1 MPSFVRETPAPHAV
15 IEVVAADGARLRVR
29 RHGNPRGPR
38 LMLSHGNGFAIDGYF
53 SFWSRFLGSFDVVVF
68 DMRSHGQNPRAEPPN
83 HDYAHMVPDLDGI
96 CRAVGEEFGEKP
108 TAGVFHSMS
117 AQCAMLQALAGRSDF
132 AALILFDPPDVPPP
146 GHPVR
151 GKMEDYEHKLAR
163 WARQRRTHFDE
174 PLELAENYAS
184 TRSGQRWAEGAAE
197 QMARAVLQPDPAGGW
212 RLACPTELE
221 ASMYLQV
228 IPLGL
233 WPKRSD
239 FDMPVKL
246 IGADPDKPYPA
257 ATALSNRALAAE
269 GGFDY
274 VAIPGT
280 THLLQLEEPA
290 ACADAALEFLSEI
303 GFSPGI

>member
-1 MPSFVRETPAPHAV
+1 
-15 IEVVAADGARLRVR
+15 
-29 RHGNPRGPR
+29 
-38 LMLSHGNGFAIDGYF
+38 MLSHGNGFAIDGYF

-174 PLELAENYAS
+174 RSELA
-184 TRSGQRWAEGAAE
+184 
-197 QMARAVLQPDPAGGW
+197 RA
-212 RLACPTELE
+212 ELE
-221 ASMYLQV
+221 ADSGRRHADLFLDGSADCREIAARV
-228 IPLGL
+228 AGVVLVR
-233 WPKRSD
+233 KRE
-239 FDMPVKL
+239 PQEH
-246 IGADPDKPYPA
+246 ARP
-257 ATALSNRALAAE
+257 RARGRSAPR
-269 GGFDY
+269 GWVRGR
-274 VAIPGT
+274 
-280 THLLQLEEPA
+280 
-290 ACADAALEFLSEI
+290 S
-303 GFSPGI
+303 

>member
-1 MPSFVRETPAPHAV
+1 
-15 IEVVAADGARLRVR
+15 
-29 RHGNPRGPR
+29 
-38 LMLSHGNGFAIDGYF
+38 MLSHGNGFAIDGYF

-174 PLELAENYAS
+174 PLELAEDYAS

-212 RLACPTELE
+212 RLACPTELTARQTIPAAAAALTSTWNRRDPRPLITP
-221 ASMYLQV
+221 ASLD
-228 IPLGL
+228 GG
-233 WPKRSD
+233 
-239 FDMPVKL
+239 PVAR
-246 IGADPDKPYPA
+246 GSRPVPPRCQEHSEPDCGFHLSNSRA
-257 ATALSNRALAAE
+257 ATADTPVRSWAGRA
-269 GGFDY
+269 
-274 VAIPGT
+274 T
-280 THLLQLEEPA
+280 TRPA
-290 ACADAALEFLSEI
+290 RRLPSAYKRRSTRVQF
-303 GFSPGI
+303 

>member
-1 MPSFVRETPAPHAV
+1 MSAGVPEPNAT
-15 IEVVAADGARLRVR
+15 IDVVSVDGARLRVR

-53 SFWSRFLGSFDVVVF
+53 RFWSRFLEDFEVIVF
-68 DMRSHGQNPRAEPPN
+68 DMRSHGQNPRAGPPN
-83 HDYAHMVPDLDGI
+83 HDYAHMVQDFDAM
-96 CRAVGEEFGEKP
+96 CHAVADEFGRKP
-108 TAGVFHSMS
+108 TAGLFHSMS
-117 AQCAMLQALAGRSDF
+117 AQCAMLQAREARSDF
-132 AALILFDPPDVPPP
+132 AALVLFDPPDVPPP

-151 GKMEDYEHKLAR
+151 GRMKDYEHKLAL
-163 WARQRRTHFDE
+163 WARQRRTHFDD
-174 PLELAENYAS
+174 PGELASDYAS

-221 ASMYLQV
+221 AAMYLEV
-228 IPLGL
+228 ISLGL
-233 WPKRSD
+233 WPKRRD
-239 FDMPVKL
+239 FVMRVKL

-274 VAIPGT
+274 AVIPGT

-290 ACADAALEFLSEI
+290 ACAEAAIEFLSQ
-303 GFSPGI
+303 GRFQ

>member
-1 MPSFVRETPAPHAV
+1 MTRAVPAPHAV

-68 DMRSHGQNPRAEPPN
+68 DMRSHGQNPRAEPPT
-83 HDYAHMVPDLDGI
+83 HDSAHMVPDLDAI
-96 CRAVGEEFGEKP
+96 CRPVADESGAKP
-108 TAGVFHSMS
+108 TAGVFHSIS

-132 AALILFDPPDVPPP
+132 AALILFDSPDVPPP
-146 GHPVR
+146 GHSVR
-151 GKMEDYEHKLAR
+151 GKMEEYEHKLAR

-174 PLELAENYAS
+174 RSELARDYAK

-197 QMARAVLQPDPAGGW
+197 QMARAGLQPDPAGGW

-233 WPKRSD
+233 WPKRGD
-239 FDMPVKL
+239 F
-246 IGADPDKPYPA
+246 
-257 ATALSNRALAAE
+257 
-269 GGFDY
+269 
-274 VAIPGT
+274 
-280 THLLQLEEPA
+280 
-290 ACADAALEFLSEI
+290 
-303 GFSPGI
+303 

>member
-1 MPSFVRETPAPHAV
+1 MSSAVPAPHAT
-15 IEVVAADGARLRVR
+15 IEVVAADGARLRAR
-29 RHGNPRGPR
+29 RHGDPRGPR

-53 SFWSRFLGSFDVVVF
+53 NFWSRFLEGFDVVVF

-83 HDYAHMVPDLDGI
+83 HDYAHMMPDLDAI
-96 CRAVGEEFGEKP
+96 CRTVADEFGKKP
-108 TAGVFHSMS
+108 TAGLFHSMS
-117 AQCAMLQALAGRSDF
+117 AQCAMLRALEGRSEFVALA
-132 AALILFDPPDVPPP
+132 LFDPPDVPPP
-146 GHPVR
+146 GHPLR

-163 WARQRRTHFDE
+163 WARQRRTHFDD
-174 PLELAENYAS
+174 PMELASEYAS

-197 QMARAVLQPDPAGGW
+197 LMARAVLQPDPAGGW
-212 RLACPTELE
+212 RLACPAELE
-221 ASMYLQV
+221 ASMYLDV
-228 IPLGL
+228 IPLRL

-239 FDMPVKL
+239 FAMPVKL

-274 VAIPGT
+274 AAIPGT

-290 ACADAALEFLSEI
+290 ACAEAALQFLREI
-303 GFSPGI
+303 GFTG

>member
-1 MPSFVRETPAPHAV
+1 MAVPAPHAI
-15 IEVVAADGARLRVR
+15 IEVVAADGARIKVR

-38 LMLSHGNGFAIDGYF
+38 LMLSHGNGFAMDRYF
-53 SFWSRFLGSFDVVVF
+53 NFWSRFLDDFDVVVF
-68 DMRSHGQNPRAEPPN
+68 DMRSHGRNPRAEPPN
-83 HDYAHMVPDLDGI
+83 HDYEHMVPDLEAV
-96 CRAVGEEFGEKP
+96 CRAVTDEFGEKP
-108 TAGVFHSMS
+108 IAGLFHSMS
-117 AQCAMLQALAGRSDF
+117 GQAAMLQALAGRSEF
-132 AALILFDPPDVPPP
+132 ATLILFDPPDVPPP

-163 WARQRRTHFDE
+163 WTQQRRTHFDD
-174 PLELAENYAS
+174 PSELAREYAS
-184 TRSGQRWAEGAAE
+184 TRSGQRWAEGAADF
-197 QMARAVLQPDPAGGW
+197 MARAVLQPDLAGGW

-233 WPKRSD
+233 WPKRRD
-239 FDMPVKL
+239 FAMPVRL
-246 IGADPDKPYPA
+246 IGADPDKPFPA

-274 VAIPGT
+274 DAIPGT

-290 ACADAALEFLSEI
+290 ACAEAALKFLSQV
-303 GFSPGI
+303 GLR

>member
-1 MPSFVRETPAPHAV
+1 MSAGVPAPQAI
-15 IEVVAADGARLRVR
+15 IEVVAADGARLQVR
-29 RHGNPRGPR
+29 RHGNPHGAR

-53 SFWSRFLGSFDVVVF
+53 NFWSRFLDAFDVFVF

-83 HDYAHMVPDLDGI
+83 HDYAHMVPDLGLI
-96 CRAVGEEFGEKP
+96 CRTVADEFGPKP
-108 TAGVFHSMS
+108 TAGLFHSMS
-117 AQCAMLQALAGRSDF
+117 AQCAMLQGLEGRSEF
-132 AALILFDPPDVPPP
+132 AALVLFDPPDVPPP

-163 WARQRRTHFDE
+163 WAGQRRTHFDD
-174 PLELAENYAS
+174 PAELAQEYAS
-184 TRSGQRWAEGAAE
+184 TRSGQRWAEGAPE
-197 QMARAVLQPDPAGGW
+197 LMARAVPQPDPTRGW

-221 ASMYLQV
+221 AAMYLEV

-239 FDMPVKL
+239 FLVPVKL
-246 IGADPDKPYPA
+246 IGADPYKPYPA

-274 VAIPGT
+274 AAIPGT

-290 ACADAALEFLSEI
+290 ACAEAALIFLREI
-303 GFSPGI
+303 GFA

>member
-1 MPSFVRETPAPHAV
+1 
-15 IEVVAADGARLRVR
+15 
-29 RHGNPRGPR
+29 
-38 LMLSHGNGFAIDGYF
+38 MLSHGNGFAIDGY
-53 SFWSRFLGSFDVVVF
+53 SNFWSRFLSDFDVVVF
-68 DMRSHGQNPRAEPPN
+68 DMRSHGRNPRAEPPN
-83 HDYAHMVPDLDGI
+83 HDYAHMVPDLDAV
-96 CRAVGEEFGEKP
+96 CRAVTDEFGEKP
-108 TAGVFHSMS
+108 TAGLFHSMS
-117 AQCAMLQALAGRSDF
+117 AQAAMLQALAGRGEF
-132 AALILFDPPDVPPP
+132 ATLILFDPPNVPPP

-163 WARQRRTHFDE
+163 WARQRRTHFDD
-174 PLELAENYAS
+174 PSELAQEYAS
-184 TRSGQRWAEGAAE
+184 TRSGQRWAAGAAE
-197 QMARAVLQPDPAGGW
+197 QMARAVLQPDPAGPW

-239 FDMPVKL
+239 FAMPVKL
-246 IGADPDKPYPA
+246 IGADPDKPFPA

-274 VAIPGT
+274 VAIPDT

-290 ACADAALEFLSEI
+290 ACAEAALKFLSLV
-303 GFSPGI
+303 GFR